1 MLLDTTN
8 GYHDNNLY
16 ALPDTSGQYSWLSV
30 LNNAPVIVTAAYKS
44 DSIIAVSV
52 RNDNNNPIAFFN
64 RISLVDKKTKKR
76 ILPAFCN
83 NNYISLLPGELTTV
97 YISFT
102 PQKGMQPMVSIE
114 GWNVEKQFIELK
126 K

>member
-1 MLLDTTN
+1 M
-8 GYHDNNLY
+8 
-16 ALPDTSGQYSWLSV
+16 PDTLGQYSWLSA
-30 LNNAPVIVTAAYKS
+30 LHKAPIIVTATYKS

-52 RNDNNNPIAFFN
+52 RNHDSNPVAFFN

-83 NNYISLLPGELTTV
+83 NNYISLLPGELITV

-102 PQKGMQPMVSIE
+102 PQKGMQPIVSIE
-114 GWNVEKQFIELK
+114 GWNVEKQFIEPK